1 MRLSIKA
8 IVVCKS
14 NALPPTRGTEGIIS
28 RMKINQVSISR
39 FRCHTPLYRPAANEL
54 QMQANTAQYSAPHLL
69 RVSPQKK
76 SKSRAN
82 GIEAIHHTHIWH
94 ALLAKSE
101 EGSSDRPNYS
111 TDCDLHT
118 LLLGKF

>member
-1 MRLSIKA
+1 
-8 IVVCKS
+8 
-14 NALPPTRGTEGIIS
+14 
-28 RMKINQVSISR
+28 MKINQVSISR

-82 GIEAIHHTHIWH
+82 GIEAITHTFGD

-101 EGSSDRPNYS
+101 EGSSDRPDYS